1 MKPRPSVSLSP
12 ILAALALAA
21 LVAHPIAAQ
30 YGRQNDG
37 RLAVPWENNRFRL
50 SQIAVEP
57 GATLPA
63 GGNQVLVYFTA
74 DASGR
79 MPAEAVWQA
88 AGTGAVQ
95 NRGPARLEALAIE
108 LKDARG
114 PASGTPGEA
123 FDAQYGVNVS
133 TLIDN
138 DRVLVMRE
146 RYDPIAYGGPQ
157 HFHGEDV
164 LLVYLR
170 GGIHVAARGF
180 LGCISSP
187 QGRGGRDP
195 GKHAAPARQCR
206 RRSTRT
212 ARNRTEVGSHR

>member
-1 MKPRPSVSLSP
+1 MKPRPTVSLSP
-12 ILAALALAA
+12 VLAALALAA

-30 YGRQNDG
+30 YGRQSDG

-79 MPAEAVWQA
+79 MPADAVWQA
-88 AGTGAVQ
+88 AGAGAVQ

-123 FDAQYGVNVS
+123 LDAQYGVNVS
-133 TLIDN
+133 TVIDN

-146 RYDPIAYGGPQ
+146 RYEPIAYGGPL

-164 LLVYLR
+164 LVVYLR
-170 GGIHVAARGF
+170 GGYVWPLADFWGASRVRRGEVDVIPANTLHR
-180 LGCISSP
+180 LGNA
-187 QGRGGRDP
+187 GGDP
-195 GKHAAPARQCR
+195 LELLVIVPK
-206 RRSTRT
+206 
-212 ARNRTEVGSHR
+212 

>member
-1 MKPRPSVSLSP
+1 MTPRPAVSASP
-12 ILAALALAA
+12 VFAALGLAAL
-21 LVAHPIAAQ
+21 LVAPIGAQ
-30 YGRQNDG
+30 YSRQAHG
-37 RLAVPWENNRFRL
+37 RLGVPWENNRFRL
-50 SQIAVEP
+50 SQIAAEP

-63 GGNQVLVYFTA
+63 GGNQVLVYLTA
-74 DASGR
+74 DPNGR

-88 AGTGAVQ
+88 AGAGAVQ

-123 FDAQYGVNVS
+123 LDAQYGVNVS

-146 RYDPIAYGGPQ
+146 RYEPIAYGGPL

-164 LLVYLR
+164 LVVYLR
-170 GGIHVAARGF
+170 GGYVWPLADFWGASRV
-180 LGCISSP
+180 
-187 QGRGGRDP
+187 GRGEVDVIPANTPHRLGNAGGDP
-195 GKHAAPARQCR
+195 LELLVIVPR
-206 RRSTRT
+206 
-212 ARNRTEVGSHR
+212 